1 MRDYT
6 KPSPQFWISPQGK
19 AIRQWGPI
27 VRLTAL
33 YLLSCPQTTMLGIY
47 YLPLPYL
54 AYELDTPLEGA
65 SQALDK
71 LCQLRFCTYDKATEY
86 VWVHEMAYSQVGPLK
101 ATDNRVKQICDM
113 YQALPELPF
122 LKDFYHQYQ
131 SILHLQ
137 PRGLLSPS
145 QGLRKVSL
153 SQEQEQEQ
161 EQEQDQEQEQK
172 QDHEQEDFKH
182 VVDGDEGQPPS
193 SAIDDEYNNSSST
206 TLKNPSLYQ
215 FSDGKQ
221 SETLFLDE
229 EKTNLAIPLY
239 DGSTFIPSATQ
250 IHHWQTLYPAIDV
263 KQELRQIRAWNEANP
278 TERKPQT
285 QILRHINAW
294 LAKEQRESRRQQ
306 APPLFSK
313 ASLAARGLS
322 PTLAHNLQVGEAWLK
337 NSMKTEDAKPPER
350 DHATK

>member
-6 KPSPQFWISPQGK
+6 KLSPQFWISPQGK
-19 AIRQWGPI
+19 AIRQLGPI

-65 SQALDK
+65 SQALEK
-71 LCQLRFCTYDKATEY
+71 LCQLQFCTYDKAMEY

-131 SILHLQ
+131 GILHLQ

-153 SQEQEQEQ
+153 SQEQEQNQ
-161 EQEQDQEQEQK
+161 EQGQEQEQK
-172 QDHEQEDFKH
+172 QDHEQEAFKH
-182 VVDGDEGQPPS
+182 VVVADEDQPS
-193 SAIDDEYNNSSST
+193 SVDDEYNSNST

-229 EKTNLAIPLY
+229 EKTNLAIPLHN
-239 DGSTFIPSATQ
+239 GSAFIPSPTQ

-278 TERKPQT
+278 TERKPRT

-294 LAKEQRESRRQQ
+294 LAKEQRVSRRQQ
-306 APPLFSK
+306 APPIFSK

-337 NSMKTEDAKPPER
+337 NSMKSENVKQPET